1 MRNLLVILGF
11 ISAALGLIL
20 AILPFNKLAI
30 IPLIAAF
37 ILAIITI
44 QTSKRAQKS
53 TMPVRI
59 ILFITIV
66 GLFLAIYRTVMDE
79 NVIEQSTESIERD
92 KKSEEDAV
100 EELEGIK
107 IDE

>member
-1 MRNLLVILGF
+1 MRNLIVILGF
-11 ISAALGLIL
+11 ICAALGLVL

-30 IPLIAAF
+30 IPLIIAF
-37 ILAIITI
+37 VLAIITI
-44 QTSKRAQKS
+44 QTSKRVNKS

-59 ILFITIV
+59 ILFITII

-79 NVIEQSTESIERD
+79 NVVEQSTESIERD

-100 EELEGIK
+100 EELEGIE
-107 IDE
+107 IDD